1 MATWKQPQG
10 LRLAE
15 RLRAVADGLRD
26 AAPLLVEA
34 QVKAFESM
42 AAAVEASA
50 RSRAQELHHGLRA
63 DLPGAE
69 LSAIGVGRGDLSSAG
84 DL

>member
-42 AAAVEASA
+42 AAID
-50 RSRAQELHHGLRA
+50 ELAALH
-63 DLPGAE
+63 P
-69 LSAIGVGRGDLSSAG
+69 
-84 DL
+84 